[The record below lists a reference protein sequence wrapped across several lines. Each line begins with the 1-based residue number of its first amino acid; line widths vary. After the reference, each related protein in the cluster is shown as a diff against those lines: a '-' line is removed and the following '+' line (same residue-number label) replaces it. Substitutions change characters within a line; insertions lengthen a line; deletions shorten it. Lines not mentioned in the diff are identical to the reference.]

1 MSTRVRWFIPAVVI
15 VAGVLAVGCENKEKE
30 AEKRDKKLER
40 QDRREHERAAE
51 RDRAS
56 DRDPDQVIG
65 RSDRSGSRTTVRDVP
80 STATRVD
87 AGAGPRLNYTPTR
100 DGMLYVVDADD
111 QRLVFSNRL
120 RTDERFVLD
129 PDDNRATID
138 GRTVLGT
145 GLYPRHRYTL
155 YFDRA
160 K

>member
-1 MSTRVRWFIPAVVI
+1 MSTRVGWFVSAVLI
-15 VAGVLAVGCENKEKE
+15 VAGVAALGCENKEKE
-30 AEKRDKKLER
+30 AEKKDKQLER
-40 QDRREHERAAE
+40 QERRERERAAE
-51 RDRAS
+51 
-56 DRDPDQVIG
+56 RDPDQVIG
-65 RSDRSGSRTTVRDVP
+65 RSDRGGSRSSVRDVP

-87 AGAGPRLNYTPTR
+87 AGEGPRLSYSPTR

-111 QRLVFSNRL
+111 QKLVFSARL
-120 RTDERFVLD
+120 RADERFVLD
-129 PDDNRATID
+129 PEANRATLD